1 MKKLAK
7 TLILALL
14 FVPMLFACEPLS
26 DDLEDITATQ
36 SDITLE
42 GGGTEDGGEL
52 PPDGE
57 PG

>member
-26 DDLEDITATQ
+26 GDLGDISSTQ

-42 GGGTEDGGEL
+42 GGGGEDGGEA
-52 PPDGE
+52 PPDGK